1 MFSIRL
7 NEVLCTPRL
16 VTLVLRFGGYVSML
30 SIRPHAWVAY
40 CLPYMGGCDLE
51 QKVLINVWLVTLTI
65 NVWLVT
71 LYGWIDWDV

>member
-51 QKVLINVWLVTLTI
+51 QKVLINVWLVTL
-65 NVWLVT
+65 
-71 LYGWIDWDV
+71 YGWIDWDV

>member
-16 VTLVLRFGGYVSML
+16 VILVLLFGGYVSML
-30 SIRPHAWVAY
+30 SIHLHAWVAY
-40 CLPYMGGCDLE
+40 CLSCMGGCDLE
-51 QKVLINVWLVTLTI
+51 QRVLI

-71 LYGWIDWDV
+71 LYGWVDWDV